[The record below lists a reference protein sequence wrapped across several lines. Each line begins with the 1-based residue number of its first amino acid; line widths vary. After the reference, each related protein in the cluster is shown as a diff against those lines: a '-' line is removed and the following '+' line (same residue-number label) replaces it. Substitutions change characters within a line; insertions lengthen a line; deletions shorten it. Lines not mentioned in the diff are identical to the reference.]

1 MHDSYLEY
9 YIHIKKYAFY
19 SLVLMRTKCV
29 MNLLIEF
36 KRFISNSGTSASKF
50 IPETLDLV

>member
-1 MHDSYLEY
+1 MG
-9 YIHIKKYAFY
+9 
-19 SLVLMRTKCV
+19 TKCV
-29 MNLLIEF
+29 TNFLSEF